1 MSIRRDTI
9 KGNEEKMASKAKL
22 DSESDEFSSSDERVE
37 SSDDAAKHTPMS
49 AVAAEAA
56 AVRRERGKMRKA
68 KPPRSTRTAS
78 QGLAPIWVQWRLD
91 LAEALAAPAV
101 APVLAA
107 LGLPPMSD
115 PSLDGRYA
123 LGMALGEHE
132 RLLAALAAVCSDE
145 TIVRAMRLLSETPA
159 FFNSRPRG
167 THCACGLP
175 LGTAHRH

>member
-1 MSIRRDTI
+1 
-9 KGNEEKMASKAKL
+9 MAGRNKL
-22 DSESDEFSSSDERVE
+22 DSESDELSSSDERIE
-37 SSDDAAKHTPMS
+37 RSDEHEKQRPTPMS

-68 KPPRSTRTAS
+68 RPPRSQNTAS

-91 LAEALAAPAV
+91 LAEALAVPAV

-107 LGLPPMSD
+107 LGLPPMSG
-115 PSLDGRYA
+115 PLLDVRYA

-132 RLLAALAAVCSDE
+132 RLLVALAAVCRDE
-145 TIVRAMRLLSETPA
+145 TIVHAMRLLSETPA